1 MAGLD
6 VIAYVVGGWAAL
18 TVALAVF
25 IGKFFS
31 QTISDNLKMK
41 WSREQEEKLEHLR
54 AEITREHSI
63 FTTILNSYS
72 YSHQFSQSNRIEAVQ
87 TLWDN
92 ILMLRH
98 LSSFPALFFDTLLE
112 REYNVVYD
120 NEIIMGGLNALSV
133 DDTFTE
139 ISKIMDTVEKYRP
152 FIGEQLWSL
161 FHVYLI
167 LSARVVFLLAEGR
180 DDKSIISWDKDKYL
194 QLILNNAFNDEDRKT
209 ISSTPQNM
217 NPLRPT
223 TELMERK
230 ILFEMFKITSG
241 ELAAESDYSK
251 AKKLQDLIKQVNISH
266 NITK

>member
-1 MAGLD
+1 MVGLD
-6 VIAYVVGGWAAL
+6 VIAYVGGWAAL

-25 IGKFFS
+25 IGKFFA
-31 QTISDNLKMK
+31 QTISNNLKIK
-41 WSREQEEKLEHLR
+41 WSREQEEKLEQLR

-72 YSHQFSQSNRIEAVQ
+72 SSHQFSQSNRIEAVQ

-92 ILMLRH
+92 ILMLRN
-98 LSSFPALFFDTLLE
+98 LSSFPVLFFDNLFE
-112 REYNVVYD
+112 GEYNEVY
-120 NEIIMGGLNALSV
+120 NNKTMMSGLDALSV

-139 ISKIMDTVEKYRP
+139 ISKIGDTVEKYRP

-161 FHVYLI
+161 FRVYLI
-167 LSARVVFLLAEGR
+167 LTVRVVCSLAEGR
-180 DDKSIISWDKDKYL
+180 DNKNIISWDKDEYL

-223 TELMERK
+223 IELMEQK

-241 ELAAESDYSK
+241 DLAAESDFSN
-251 AKKLQDLIKQVNISH
+251 AKKLQELIKQVDI
-266 NITK
+266 